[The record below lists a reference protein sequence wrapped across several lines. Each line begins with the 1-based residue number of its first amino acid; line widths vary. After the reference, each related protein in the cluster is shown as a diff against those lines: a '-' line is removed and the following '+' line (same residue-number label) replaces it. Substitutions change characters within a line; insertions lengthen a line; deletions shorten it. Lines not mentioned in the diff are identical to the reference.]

1 MPGYFLLRGLSL
13 VFRVMKLALLLP
25 KLALTFWT
33 EQIWAE
39 PGWRLRLNMN
49 GTNVEAESQMW
60 AEPGVEAQV
69 ECEQHKCGGGV
80 TNVGGARGGG
90 LR

>member
-1 MPGYFLLRGLSL
+1 
-13 VFRVMKLALLLP
+13 
-25 KLALTFWT
+25 
-33 EQIWAE
+33 
-39 PGWRLRLNMN
+39 MN